1 MTRNHGDRQRL
12 QDAEM
17 QAAHTRNWYRQK
29 VRRLEEELHQ
39 ARQALLTA
47 DETFRRLHAET
58 EAEFAP
64 RVPELGGAS

>member
-1 MTRNHGDRQRL
+1 MPRTHGDRQRL

-17 QAAHTRNWYRQK
+17 QAAHTRNFYRQK

-39 ARQALLTA
+39 AREALLTA
-47 DETFRRLHAET
+47 DETYRRLHAEA

-64 RVPELGGAS
+64 RAPELGEVA